1 MNKKRII
8 QIIVSIVAFY
18 LILMLLLFAVES
30 IPKDNPS
37 SIDSL
42 GDAAWYVLA
51 TLTTV
56 GYGDVTPVSFP
67 GKVIGAIMMISS
79 AGVLTFLLGLVFTV
93 LFGRLLPTFTLWRY
107 RKKDWYVF
115 SSVDERSQL
124 LAEGL
129 SKDDPNAA
137 YIFCGSEENLSQ
149 EHYPAMKYHV
159 ITDTPMEVVIK
170 KQDPAGKCFLFLV
183 TENKWENY
191 NIGNSLL
198 NKMNRENLKVYCEA
212 DHTPDRMSHAL
223 TVFNKPDCIARKY
236 WNDNPL
242 NMGESGIILIGDGK
256 IAQKL
261 LERGLLIN
269 VFPPEQ
275 TIEYHVFGDW
285 DNFRH
290 DHYEL
295 ENIVGINGL
304 LPDDD
309 GIFFESKPWNA
320 SVELLRSASRI
331 IICADDE
338 DKNIS
343 VVEELKAFFPT
354 KARIDVYTDGT
365 DESFRSF
372 GGDTG
377 IFTRE
382 IVMHEK
388 LNRVAR
394 MLNEIYRTKTRSG
407 PAWNELTE
415 FKRQS
420 NIAAADHMLT
430 KIRLLIPMDDIKE
443 VTPETCM
450 MAYEVYKSFTE
461 NQKDACR
468 WLEHK
473 RWVRFHVL
481 NNWSYSPVR
490 DNDMRQHTMIVP
502 YEDLNTEEQLLDDMA
517 WELLG
522 EIT

>member
-1 MNKKRII
+1 MKKKRVL
-8 QIIVSIVAFY
+8 QIILSIVTFY

-30 IPKDNPS
+30 IPKEHPS

-56 GYGDVTPVSFP
+56 GYGDITPVTLP
-67 GKVIGAIMMISS
+67 GKVIGAVMMISS
-79 AGVLTFLLGLVFTV
+79 AGVLTFVLGLLFTV

-107 RKKDWYVF
+107 RKKDWYIF

-129 SKDDPNAA
+129 SKDDPDAV
-137 YIFCGSEENLSQ
+137 YIFCGSEEKLSE

-159 ITDTPMEVVIK
+159 ITDTPIETVINR
-170 KQDPAGKCFLFLV
+170 QNTDSKCFLFLV
-183 TENKWENY
+183 SGNKWENY
-191 NIGNSLL
+191 SVGKNLL
-198 NKMNRENLKVYCEA
+198 NKISKGNFKVYCEA
-212 DHTPDRMSHAL
+212 EYAPDHISPAL
-223 TVFNKPDCIARKY
+223 TIFNKPDSIARKY

-242 NMGESGIILIGDGK
+242 NTDETGILLIGDGK
-256 IAQKL
+256 TAQKI

-269 VFPPEQ
+269 VFPLGHS
-275 TIEYHVFGDW
+275 IEYHVFGNW
-285 DNFRH
+285 ENFIN

-295 ENIVGINGL
+295 ENIVGINT
-304 LPDDD
+304 LPYEDD
-309 GIFFESKPWNA
+309 GIFFENAAWNA
-320 SVELLRSASRI
+320 SAELIQRASRV
-331 IICADDE
+331 IICSDDE
-338 DKNIS
+338 NKNRS
-343 VVEELKAFFPT
+343 VAQELKAYFPT
-354 KARIDVYTDGT
+354 NARIDVYSDGT
-365 DESFRSF
+365 DEAFRSF

-394 MLNEIYRTKTRSG
+394 MLNEIYRTKTGSG
-407 PAWNELTE
+407 PSWTELTE

-430 KIRLLIPMDDIKE
+430 KIRLLRPGDDIRE
-443 VTPETCM
+443 VTPETCTL
-450 MAYEVYKSFTE
+450 AYEVYKTFTE
-461 NQKDACR
+461 EQKDACR

-481 NNWSYSPVR
+481 NNWSYSETR
-490 DNDMRQHTMIVP
+490 DNKLRHHTMIVP
-502 YEDLNTEEQLLDDMA
+502 YESLSPEEQKLDDMA

>member
-30 IPKDNPS
+30 IPKDSSS

-67 GKVIGAIMMISS
+67 GKVIGAIMMVSS
-79 AGVLTFLLGLVFTV
+79 AGVLTFLLGLVFTL

-107 RKKDWYVF
+107 RKKDWYIF

-129 SKDDPNAA
+129 SKDDPGAA
-137 YIFCGSEENLSQ
+137 YIFCGSEKNLSQ

-159 ITDTPMEVVIK
+159 ITDTPLEMVINR
-170 KQDPAGKCFLFLV
+170 QDTNAKCFIFLV
-183 TENKWENY
+183 TENKWQNY
-191 NIGNSLL
+191 DVGKNLL
-198 NKMNRENLKVYCEA
+198 SKVHKEKLKVYCEA
-212 DHTPDRMSHAL
+212 EHVPDHMPAAL

-236 WNDNPL
+236 WNEHPL
-242 NMGESGIILIGDGK
+242 EPDESVILLIGDGRT
-256 IAQKL
+256 AQRI
-261 LERGLLIN
+261 LERSLLIN
-269 VFPPEQ
+269 VFPPAQ
-275 TIEYHVFGDW
+275 TIEYHVFGNW
-285 DNFRH
+285 ENFRR

-304 LPDDD
+304 NFDDD
-309 GIFFESKPWNA
+309 GIFFEDKNWNA
-320 SVELLRSASRI
+320 SADLIKRASRI
-331 IICADDE
+331 IICFDDE
-338 DKNIS
+338 DKNRS
-343 VVEELKAFFPT
+343 VVEELNSYFPT
-354 KARIDVYTDGT
+354 KAGIDVYSDGT
-365 DESFRSF
+365 DETFRSF

-394 MLNEIYRTKTRSG
+394 MLNEIYRTKTGSG
-407 PAWNELTE
+407 PSWAELTE

-430 KIRLLIPMDDIKE
+430 KIRLLRPGDDIRE
-443 VTPETCM
+443 VTPETCAL
-450 MAYEVYKSFTE
+450 AYEVYKTFNE
-461 NQKDACR
+461 EQKDACR

-473 RWVRFHVL
+473 RWVRFHVI

-490 DNDMRQHTMIVP
+490 NDEMRQHTMIVP
-502 YEDLNTEEQLLDDMA
+502 YESLGLEEQLLDDMA